1 MVDSGSLSPV
11 RKQRTSMAQPSDDA
25 SLEALINEI
34 RQQRPALESLG
45 PRFRKRIEQFEALSN
60 ADLIRKS
67 GLYWKAVAFGDSLV
81 RIRLF
86 LEQNFSHIETVGVL
100 AVSRYLFELT
110 VWLKV
115 LQNDSRYGLVYYH
128 QLLKKQLDY
137 YTALRK
143 RAERE
148 ILFLLQIDAT
158 ETSLMARSLSEAMS
172 ISDEQARNVALR
184 QVSSKVMHLI
194 DQNASRDFSLYGEQ
208 AQTNGYAFQSHL
220 VETQVLPKH
229 SKAIEDIEQ
238 ELRDF
243 ERGLPAEIKTLTSK
257 RWKWN
262 EQAERV
268 GMKDEYDF
276 IYLFASLLM
285 HATPV
290 SITTDQKNLEP
301 EEMRAF
307 LKYIRVRVADITE
320 MAEELLKTPVLLQ

>member
-1 MVDSGSLSPV
+1 MP
-11 RKQRTSMAQPSDDA
+11 QPSNDA

-60 ADLIRKS
+60 ADLVRKS

-86 LEQNFSHIETVGVL
+86 LEQNFNYIETVGVL

-128 QLLKKQLDY
+128 QLLKKQFDF

-143 RAERE
+143 RAEQE
-148 ILFLLQIDAT
+148 ISFLQQIDAT
-158 ETSLMARSLSEAMS
+158 ETSLMTSSLYEAMS
-172 ISDEQARNVALR
+172 IPDEQARNLALR
-184 QVSSKVMHLI
+184 QVSSKVMRQI
-194 DQNASRDFSLYGEQ
+194 DQGASRNFSLYGEQ
-208 AQTNGYAFQSHL
+208 AQTNGYGFQANL

-229 SKAIEDIEQ
+229 SKAIADIEQ

-243 ERGLPAEIKTLTSK
+243 EHGLPAEIKTLTSK

-262 EQAERV
+262 EQAEWV
-268 GMKDEYDF
+268 GMKNEYEF

-307 LKYIRVRVADITE
+307 LKYIRVRVADIIQI
-320 MAEELLKTPVLLQ
+320 AEELLETPVLLQ